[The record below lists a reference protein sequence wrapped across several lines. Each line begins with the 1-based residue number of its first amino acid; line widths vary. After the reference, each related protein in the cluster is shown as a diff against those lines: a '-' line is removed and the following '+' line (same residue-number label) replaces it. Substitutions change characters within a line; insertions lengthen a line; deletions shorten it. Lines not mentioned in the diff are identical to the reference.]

1 MPQVLVRLSKSLEEE
16 LDKLAKSLGV
26 SRAEVVRMA
35 LREFIERKK
44 KLKTRRMRG
53 IVRSKLSLEDLE
65 RIYQVS
71 R

>member
-1 MPQVLVRLSKSLEEE
+1 MPQVLVRLSKPLEEE

-44 KLKTRRMRG
+44 RLRTRQMRG

>member
-1 MPQVLVRLSKSLEEE
+1 MPQVLVRLSKPLEEE

-44 KLKTRRMRG
+44 RLRTRRMRG

>member
-44 KLKTRRMRG
+44 RLKTKQMRG

>member
-1 MPQVLVRLSKSLEEE
+1 MPQVLVRLSKPLEEE

-44 KLKTRRMRG
+44 RLRTRQMRG

-65 RIYQVS
+65 RIYQGS

>member
-35 LREFIERKK
+35 LKEFIERKK
-44 KLKTRRMRG
+44 RLRTRQMRG
-53 IVRSKLSLEDLE
+53 IVRSKLSLEELE
-65 RIYQVS
+65 SIYQVS

>member
-1 MPQVLVRLSKSLEEE
+1 LDEE
-16 LDKLAKSLGV
+16 LDKLAKFLGV

-35 LREFIERKK
+35 LKEFIERKK
-44 KLKTRRMRG
+44 RLRTGQMRG
-53 IVRSKLSLEDLE
+53 IVRSKLGLEDLE

>member
-44 KLKTRRMRG
+44 RLRTRRMRG